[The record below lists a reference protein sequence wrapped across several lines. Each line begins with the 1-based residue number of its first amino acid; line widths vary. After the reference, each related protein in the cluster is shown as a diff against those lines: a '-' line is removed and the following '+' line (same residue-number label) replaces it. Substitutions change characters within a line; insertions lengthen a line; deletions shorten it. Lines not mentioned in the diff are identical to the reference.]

1 MGPDG
6 SSNSMAKPRVV
17 GLVLSEMV
25 GLPPP
30 IENRAVIGTGRVKC
44 GALDRLGASGD
55 GVKTPLTQTPLA
67 PLARTPL
74 WFPLTANRASTIA
87 STPASSE
94 EPGCVW
100 APCPGAS
107 TVGVVWA
114 NAVPASR
121 QANAVAQEWVTRF
134 DTIGLLPERSWT
146 ALQTGANDCTGRY
159 GPPSTRACSSVRLP
173 HPRTSSDTRQRQIT
187 ST

>member
-17 GLVLSEMV
+17 GLVLSEMF

-30 IENRAVIGTGRVKC
+30 MENRAVIGMVWVKC
-44 GALDRLGASGD
+44 GALERLGASGD
-55 GVKTPLTQTPLA
+55 GVNAPLTQTPFA

-74 WFPLTANRASTIA
+74 WFPLAANRASTMACTSA
-87 STPASSE
+87 SPE
-94 EPGCVW
+94 EPGCAW

-114 NAVPASR
+114 SAVPASK
-121 QANAVAQEWVTRF
+121 QATAVAQRGGMHF
-134 DTIGLLPERSWT
+134 DIFGFLSGGSGT
-146 ALQTGANDCTGRY
+146 APPTGHAAEYMDAYTAG
-159 GPPSTRACSSVRLP
+159 
-173 HPRTSSDTRQRQIT
+173 
-187 ST
+187 